1 MSLLD
6 AIANAPL
13 LARGLRQHVEARRSG
28 DALADALSR
37 SGAQLLTSTAI
48 IRGLTTAGRAVDHL
62 LSPGFRQVRVDA
74 PLFVVAPPRSGTTLL
89 YGLLASDPR
98 FVGPRLYETVFPA
111 LSTLR
116 LLEAGA
122 RIGDRLSA
130 GRLDARFTAW
140 EDAVFGEFDPIHR
153 SRYRELEE
161 DMPLFDHL
169 LACPSATRYFPY
181 PERLRELLF
190 LDDRPPAARRAVM
203 AHYRGTVQRLL
214 HRAPRGSTF
223 LAKNVSSYG
232 RIASLLEAF
241 PDARLI
247 HIARHPFKVIP
258 STIQLFQASLYLGVP
273 PEERPPLLP
282 THPQLRLHGDAVI
295 EGMRRLLSW
304 ERQLPKERWLTLRFD
319 ELIADP
325 LATARRVYAHF
336 DVPLDPTA
344 EAAVAAQAQQ
354 AATYRSRKVAPLTLA
369 DCGYREDEV
378 YAELREVFDAYGFAP
393 PG

>member
-1 MSLLD
+1 MSLRD
-6 AIANAPL
+6 AVANAPL
-13 LARGLRQHVEARRSG
+13 VARGLRQHIEARRSD
-28 DALADALSR
+28 DALARALSR
-37 SGAQLLTSTAI
+37 SGVQLLTGTAI

-62 LSPGFRQVRVDA
+62 LSPGFRRVEVNA
-74 PLFVVAPPRSGTTLL
+74 PIFVVAPPRSGTTLL

-98 FVGPRLYETVFPA
+98 FVGPRLYESVFPA

-116 LLEAGA
+116 LLELGA
-122 RIGDRLSA
+122 RLGDRLSA

-140 EDAVFGEFDPIHR
+140 EEEVFGEFDPIHR

-181 PERLRELLF
+181 PERVPELIF
-190 LDDRPPAARRAVM
+190 LDDRPAAARRAVM
-203 AHYRGTVQRLL
+203 DHYRGTVQRLL
-214 HRAPRGSTF
+214 HRAPAGSTF

-232 RIASLLEAF
+232 RLASLLEAF
-241 PDARLI
+241 PDARLV
-247 HIARHPFKVIP
+247 HIARDPFKVIP

-273 PEERPPLLP
+273 PEVRPPLRP
-282 THPQLRLHGDAVI
+282 TDPALRLHGDAVI

-304 ERQLPKERWLTLRFD
+304 ERRLPKAQWLTLRFD

-325 LATARRVYAHF
+325 LATARRVYDHF
-336 DVPLDPTA
+336 DLPRSADA
-344 EAAVAAQAQQ
+344 EAALAAQAQRS
-354 AATYRSRKVAPLTLA
+354 ATYRSRKTAPLTLA